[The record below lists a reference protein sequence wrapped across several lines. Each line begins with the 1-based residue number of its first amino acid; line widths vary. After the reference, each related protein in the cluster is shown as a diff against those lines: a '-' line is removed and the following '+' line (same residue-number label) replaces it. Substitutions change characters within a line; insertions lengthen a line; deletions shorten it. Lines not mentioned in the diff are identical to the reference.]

1 MRWVNGRLFARLFD
15 LNHNVNQ
22 AESGEQWTQQ
32 FFPKRPFAESSDGL
46 YIIRR
51 GQGPPEQ
58 VTYVFFPG
66 SQTISTDPHNV
77 ATLRVSSIH
86 HWRILQ
92 AICSTLEASRGKVG
106 TLCYNVF

>member
-1 MRWVNGRLFARLFD
+1 MRWVNGRFFARHFD

-51 GQGPPEQ
+51 GQGPPQQ
-58 VTYVFFPG
+58 VTYVFSSG
-66 SQTISTDPHNV
+66 SRAIGANPEKV

-86 HWRILQ
+86 HWGVRK
-92 AICSTLEASRGKVG
+92 A
-106 TLCYNVF
+106 